1 MSLKTRAALVLALFV
16 GFYVLSV
23 AVALGLFAVP
33 AFQYLFME
41 RVFVKVSAFCVVA
54 GVVVLFSALPRWD
67 SFTPRGLP
75 LTRGE
80 HPALFDEIDRIA
92 AATEQTPPVEVYLLP
107 ELNAW
112 VAERGGVM
120 GLGSRRVMGLGL
132 PLVQL
137 LTVSQLRSVLA
148 HEFGHFHGGDTALG
162 PWIYKTQAG
171 LARTVRNLAEA
182 SHPFFMVV
190 QSPFKAYAEFFFKVS
205 HAVSRA
211 QEYGADALAARTAGP
226 EALIGGLTVLE
237 RAGPF
242 WPSFLEEELGPVL
255 GAGRRPPLI
264 QGFQQFLDSERVRGL
279 GEKLLQDELDQGVSG
294 DNDTHPC
301 LRDRI
306 AAVQGLELAED
317 VEVDSRPATELLRD
331 IPALDVLLLDAL
343 TSVDALSLEPVA
355 WEDVGTAVHLPGLR
369 KGAAGATLLHGKAIA
384 SVDVGPEALSAVAR
398 VATPGRT
405 DDVGLGAW
413 VVSAAVSV
421 SLVAQGWTLECGLGE
436 EIGVRKGEHLVA
448 SRRLLEAVRAGGVW
462 ADLLAENG
470 VRDEVFR
477 VK

>member
-1 MSLKTRAALVLALFV
+1 MSLKTRAALVVALFV
-16 GFYVLSV
+16 GFYALSL

-33 AFQYLFME
+33 AFQYFFME
-41 RVFVKVSAFCVVA
+41 RVFLKLSAFSVVA
-54 GVVVLFSALPRWD
+54 GVVVLFSAVPRWD

-75 LTRGE
+75 LTRGD

-92 AATEQTPPVEVYLLP
+92 AATEQAPPVEVYLLP

-171 LARTVRNLAEA
+171 LARTVQNLAEA

-226 EALIGGLTVLE
+226 EALIGGLTVLQ

-242 WPSFLEEELGPVL
+242 WPSFLEEELSPVL
-255 GAGRRPPLI
+255 GAGRRPPLF
-264 QGFQQFLDSERVRGL
+264 QGFQQFLNSERVRGL
-279 GEKLLQDELDQGVSG
+279 GQKLLQHELDQGVSG
-294 DNDTHPC
+294 DHDTHPC

-306 AAVQGLELAED
+306 AAVKGLELPD
-317 VEVDSRPATELLRD
+317 DIEVDSRPATDLLKD
-331 IPALDVLLLDAL
+331 IPDLDVLLLDSL
-343 TSVDALSLEPVA
+343 TSLDALSLEPVA
-355 WEDVGTAVHLPGLR
+355 WEDVADAVLLPGLR
-369 KGAAGATLLHGKAIA
+369 KAAGGATLLHGKAIA
-384 SVDVGPEALSAVAR
+384 SVDVGPKVFSEVAR
-398 VATPGRT
+398 VASRGQT
-405 DDVGLGAW
+405 DDPGLGVW

-421 SLVAQGWTLECGLGE
+421 SLVEQGWTLECRLGQE
-436 EIGVRKGEHLVA
+436 AGVRKGEHFVVPWL
-448 SRRLLEAVRAGGVW
+448 LLEAARAGGVW
-462 ADLLAENG
+462 ADLLAEKG
-470 VRDEVFR
+470 VGDEVFR